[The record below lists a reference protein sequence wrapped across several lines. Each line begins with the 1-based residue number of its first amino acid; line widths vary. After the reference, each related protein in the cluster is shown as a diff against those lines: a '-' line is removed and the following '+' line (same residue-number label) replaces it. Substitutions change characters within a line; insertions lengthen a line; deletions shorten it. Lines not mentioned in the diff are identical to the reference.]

1 MLFWRRLVYDGQ
13 LTHSYRQLNCQM
25 SNNIIPYRPSHFYF
39 IVCFRTM
46 HMEGFLFLVGAAVLA
61 TVSGQFLPQYIQ
73 PPSAQQA
80 LTYNQ
85 PISQPLIAA
94 PSQQSLAHRDVL
106 INSQQEAQL
115 PPHLLNPFYK
125 NPRVAQALAKESW
138 FGPGEM
144 LVNERETQK
153 IPRTNI
159 FSMLKNAG
167 LARRRR

>member
-1 MLFWRRLVYDGQ
+1 LQSVAHVSTF
-13 LTHSYRQLNCQM
+13 
-25 SNNIIPYRPSHFYF
+25 PPPSKTNHK
-39 IVCFRTM
+39 TM
-46 HMEGFLFLVGAAVLA
+46 HAEGVLFLVGAVVLA
-61 TVSGQFLPQYIQ
+61 TVTGQVFLPQFIQ
-73 PPSAQQA
+73 PPPAQQA

-85 PISQPLIAA
+85 PLVAAQSQNY
-94 PSQQSLAHRDVL
+94 AHRDVL
-106 INSQQEAQL
+106 INSQAESQL
-115 PPHLLNPFYK
+115 PDHLLNPFYK